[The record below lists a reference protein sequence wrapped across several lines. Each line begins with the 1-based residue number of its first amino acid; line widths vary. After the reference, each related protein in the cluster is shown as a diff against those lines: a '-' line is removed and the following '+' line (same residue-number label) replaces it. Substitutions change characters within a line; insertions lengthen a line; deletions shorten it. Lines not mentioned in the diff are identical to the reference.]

1 MGGEMVP
8 GITVTLGESRETTGV
23 AREMLLLQEYNNK
36 RNQQSQTKVSEPKQ
50 NKTKNKQN
58 PNKQ

>member
-23 AREMLLLQEYNNK
+23 VREMLLLQEYNNK
-36 RNQQSQTKVSEPKQ
+36 QKKPTK
-50 NKTKNKQN
+50 
-58 PNKQ
+58 PNKSQ